1 MMDPRSPERWNLTE
15 KLELPSR
22 EGLSGARR
30 PPSVSDRHPESL
42 IRGEAGLILRPGPD
56 GKGGRAGRRVAP
68 GTGRPVWAQAWV
80 AEVRSSDTPGPMV
93 ELIEIFCR

>member
-22 EGLSGARR
+22 EGLSGVHA
-30 PPSVSDRHPESL
+30 P
-42 IRGEAGLILRPGPD
+42 ALRLGQASRIDWSGMEPASYVRM
-56 GKGGRAGRRVAP
+56 GRMAS
-68 GTGRPVWAQAWV
+68 GRPRARDAAACRKDQPCV

-93 ELIEIFCR
+93 ELIETFFR